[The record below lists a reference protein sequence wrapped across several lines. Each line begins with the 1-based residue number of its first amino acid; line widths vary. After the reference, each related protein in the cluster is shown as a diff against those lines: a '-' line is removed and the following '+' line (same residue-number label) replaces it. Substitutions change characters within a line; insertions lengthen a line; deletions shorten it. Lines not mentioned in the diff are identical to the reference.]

1 MRIPFTFDLKDG
13 IVTVRG
19 TAWLD
24 GDTVVVETTRH
35 ALQVIPMGQRTF
47 RIPADEVESIDVQP
61 SRLRK
66 SRLVLRLFSHDCVAG
81 FPGDPADEIVL
92 PVEKKHVATAESFA
106 REVRLRNLPR

>member
-13 IVTVRG
+13 FVTVRG

-24 GDTVVVETTRH
+24 GDTVVIETTKH
-35 ALQVIPMGQRTF
+35 ALQLVPMGRQTF

-66 SRLVLRLFSHDCVAG
+66 SRLVLRLFSHECVDG
-81 FPGDPADEIVL
+81 FPGDPADEIAL